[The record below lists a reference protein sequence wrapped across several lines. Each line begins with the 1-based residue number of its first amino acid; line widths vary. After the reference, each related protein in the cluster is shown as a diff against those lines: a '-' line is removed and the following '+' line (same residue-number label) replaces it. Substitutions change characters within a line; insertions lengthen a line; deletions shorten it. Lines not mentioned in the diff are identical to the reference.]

1 MSQFRIACAQ
11 YPIDAFAD
19 PGQWAGKVSNW
30 VAEAAGQG
38 ARLLLFPEYGA
49 MELASLLSA
58 NLQADLRGQIAALQ
72 ELLPAFLARYAF
84 LAQRHGVSI
93 VAPSIPVLQDGA
105 FVNRAHVFAP
115 DGSLAWQ
122 DKRQMT
128 RFEREEWII
137 TGGTELRI
145 FDTGLGC
152 RFGLAICYD
161 VEFPLIARALAEAG
175 ADLVLAPSCT
185 DTLAGLHRVHVG
197 ARARALESQ
206 IYVAVAQTVGEAPW
220 SPALDVNRGLAA
232 IYATPDRGFPDDGI
246 LARGEIDQPGWV
258 YADLDIAA
266 LAAARANA
274 QVFTRQDWARQQL
287 PSPSVRAS
295 IFSPPAKSL
304 SEGCSPRLEE

>member
-1 MSQFRIACAQ
+1 MTMLRIACAQ
-11 YPIDAFAD
+11 YPIHAFAD
-19 PGQWAGKVSNW
+19 PAQWAGKVSAW
-30 VAEAAGQG
+30 VEEAAQAG

-49 MELASLLSA
+49 MELASLLSP
-58 NLQADLRGQIAALQ
+58 NLQNDLGGQIAALQ
-72 ELLPAFLARYAF
+72 ELLPAFLARYAG

-93 VAPSIPVLQDGA
+93 VAPSIPVLQPGGY
-105 FVNRAHVFAP
+105 VNRAHVFAP
-115 DGSLAWQ
+115 DGGMAWQ

-137 TGGTELRI
+137 QGGAELRL

-185 DTLAGLHRVHVG
+185 DTLAGMHRVHVG

-206 IYVAVAQTVGEAPW
+206 IYVAVAQTVGEAQW
-220 SPALDVNRGLAA
+220 SPAVDVNHGFAA

-246 LARGEIDQPGWV
+246 LAQGALNQPGWV
-258 YADLDIAA
+258 YADLNCA
-266 LAAARANA
+266 LLSQARSNA
-274 QVFTRQDWARQQL
+274 QVFTRRDWAGQHL
-287 PSPSVRAS
+287 PSLDVGLAD
-295 IFSPPAKSL
+295 FAPPPKTL
-304 SEGCSPRLEE
+304 RDGC